1 MPEKMVDIDTSG
13 NPVDVDIKEE
23 QKQDEVEV
31 QEQQEQDSSV
41 REVKTQQDEQSNE
54 EELNEYSDGVK
65 KRIDKL
71 TAKMREA
78 ERREKAAI
86 EYADGI
92 KRQYTDLDKKYQDLD
107 TGYLSEFKS
116 RIEISKAA
124 LQDRYQKAVSDN
136 DVKAQVE
143 AQEELTKLTIDS
155 ERLRASEARNSAKVD
170 EAKDGKQVATP
181 AAPAP
186 PPSPPDPRA
195 ERWASDNSWFGSDEA
210 MTYTAISIHK
220 KLVGQEGFDP
230 KTEEYYSEIDKR
242 MKNEFPH
249 KLSQNEAEVNDTSA
263 DDRPVQAVASA
274 NRSSS
279 KNARSK
285 TVRLTSSQVAIAKKL
300 GVPLTEYAKY
310 VKQGGQA

>member
-31 QEQQEQDSSV
+31 QEQEQESSV
-41 REVKTQQDEQSNE
+41 REVKPEQEEQQSNE
-54 EELNEYSDGVK
+54 EDLNEYSDSVK

-92 KRQYTDLDKKYQDLD
+92 KKQYTDLDKKYKDLD
-107 TGYLSEFKS
+107 TGYLNEFKN
-116 RIEISKAA
+116 RVEISKAA
-124 LQDRYQKAVSDN
+124 LQDRYQKAVADN

-143 AQEELTKLTIDS
+143 AQEELTKLTIDA
-155 ERLRASEARNSAKVD
+155 ERLRASEAKNSAKQ
-170 EAKDGKQVATP
+170 EEGKEVKTPDAPTQPP
-181 AAPAP
+181 AA
-186 PPSPPDPRA
+186 PPDPRA
-195 ERWASDNSWFGSDEA
+195 EKWASDNSWFGNDEA

-230 KTEEYYSEIDKR
+230 KSEEYYSEIDKR

-249 KLSQNEAEVNDTSA
+249 KFEAEANDTSA

-285 TVRLTSSQVAIAKKL
+285 TVRLTPSQVAIAKKL

>member
-1 MPEKMVDIDTSG
+1 MPEQKMVDIDTSG

-23 QKQDEVEV
+23 QKQDEVDVQEV
-31 QEQQEQDSSV
+31 QEQESSV
-41 REVKTQQDEQSNE
+41 REVKPQQEEQQSNE
-54 EELNEYSDGVK
+54 EDLSDYSDGVK

-86 EYADGI
+86 EYADGL
-92 KRQYTDLDKKYQDLD
+92 KKQYTDLDKKYKDLD
-107 TGYLSEFKS
+107 TGYLNEFKN
-116 RIEISKAA
+116 RVEISKAA
-124 LQDRYQKAVSDN
+124 LQDRYQKAVADN

-155 ERLRASEARNSAKVD
+155 ERLRASEAKNSAKAEEGTEVKTPD
-170 EAKDGKQVATP
+170 APKAP
-181 AAPAP
+181 AA
-186 PPSPPDPRA
+186 PPDPRA
-195 ERWASDNSWFGSDEA
+195 EKWATDNSWFGNDEA

-230 KTEEYYSEIDKR
+230 KSEEYYSEIDKR

-249 KLSQNEAEVNDTSA
+249 KFEAEANNTSA

-285 TVRLTSSQVAIAKKL
+285 TVRLTPSQVAIAKKL

>member
-23 QKQDEVEV
+23 QKQDDVEV
-31 QEQQEQDSSV
+31 QEVKEQDTSV
-41 REVKTQQDEQSNE
+41 REVKSDEQSNE
-54 EELNEYSDGVK
+54 EDLNEYSDGVK

-78 ERREKAAI
+78 ERRERAAI
-86 EYADGI
+86 EFADGL
-92 KRQYTDLDKKYQDLD
+92 KKQYSDLDKKYKDLD
-107 TGYLSEFKS
+107 TGYLSEFKN

-124 LQDRYQKAVSDN
+124 LQDRYQKAVSEN

-143 AQEELTKLTIDS
+143 AQEELTKLTIDA
-155 ERLRASEARNSAKVD
+155 ERLRASEA
-170 EAKDGKQVATP
+170 KQSKEGDDTGTEVKTPNKEATP
-181 AAPAP
+181 PAK
-186 PPSPPDPRA
+186 PDPRA
-195 ERWASDNSWFGSDEA
+195 EKWAEDNSWFGADEA

-230 KTEEYYSEIDKR
+230 KSEEYYSEIDKR
-242 MKNEFPH
+242 MRNEFPH
-249 KLSQNEAEVNDTSA
+249 KFSRNEAEVNDNSA
-263 DDRPVQAVASA
+263 EDRPVQAVASA
-274 NRSSS
+274 SRSSS

-285 TVRLTSSQVAIAKKL
+285 TVRLTPSQVAIAKKL

>member
-1 MPEKMVDIDTSG
+1 MPEHKMVDIDTSG
-13 NPVDVDIKEE
+13 NSVDVDIKEE
-23 QKQDEVEV
+23 QKQDDVEV
-31 QEQQEQDSSV
+31 QEVQEQDTSV
-41 REVKTQQDEQSNE
+41 REVKSNEQSNE
-54 EELNEYSDGVK
+54 EDLNEYSDGVK

-78 ERREKAAI
+78 ERREQAAI
-86 EYADGI
+86 QFADGL
-92 KRQYTDLDKKYQDLD
+92 KKQYSDLDKKYKDLD
-107 TGYLSEFKS
+107 TGYLSEFKN

-124 LQDRYQKAVSDN
+124 LQDRYQKAVSEN

-155 ERLRASEARNSAKVD
+155 ERLRASEARQSKEGEEATGTEVKTPAK
-170 EAKDGKQVATP
+170 EATP
-181 AAPAP
+181 PAK
-186 PPSPPDPRA
+186 PDPRA
-195 ERWASDNSWFGSDEA
+195 EKWAEDNSWFGADEA

-220 KLVGQEGFDP
+220 KLVGQEAFDP
-230 KTEEYYSEIDKR
+230 KSEEYYSEIDKR
-242 MKNEFPH
+242 MRNEFPH
-249 KLSQNEAEVNDTSA
+249 KFSRNEAEVNDNSA
-263 DDRPVQAVASA
+263 EDRPVQAVASA

-285 TVRLTSSQVAIAKKL
+285 TVRLTPSQVAIAKKL

>member
-1 MPEKMVDIDTSG
+1 MPEQKMVDIDTSG

-23 QKQDEVEV
+23 QKQDDVEV
-31 QEQQEQDSSV
+31 QEVKEQDTSV
-41 REVKTQQDEQSNE
+41 REVKSNEQSNE
-54 EELNEYSDGVK
+54 EDLNEYSDSVK

-78 ERREKAAI
+78 ERREQAAI
-86 EYADGI
+86 QFADGL
-92 KRQYTDLDKKYQDLD
+92 KKQYSDLDKKYKDLD
-107 TGYLSEFKS
+107 TGYLSEFKN

-124 LQDRYQKAVSDN
+124 LQDRYQKAVSEN

-155 ERLRASEARNSAKVD
+155 ERLRASEARQSKEGD
-170 EAKDGKQVATP
+170 ETGTEVKTPNKEATP
-181 AAPAP
+181 PAK
-186 PPSPPDPRA
+186 PDPRA
-195 ERWASDNSWFGSDEA
+195 EKWADDNSWFGADEA

-230 KTEEYYSEIDKR
+230 KSEEYYSEIDKR
-242 MKNEFPH
+242 MRNEFPH
-249 KLSQNEAEVNDTSA
+249 KFSRNEAEVNDNSA
-263 DDRPVQAVASA
+263 EDRPVQAVASA
-274 NRSSS
+274 SRSSS

-285 TVRLTSSQVAIAKKL
+285 TVRLTPSQVAIAKKL

>member
-1 MPEKMVDIDTSG
+1 MPEQKMVDIDTSG

-23 QKQDEVEV
+23 QKQDEVDVQEV
-31 QEQQEQDSSV
+31 QEQESSV
-41 REVKTQQDEQSNE
+41 REVKPQQEEQQSNE
-54 EELNEYSDGVK
+54 EDLSDYSDGVK

-78 ERREKAAI
+78 ERRERAAI

-92 KRQYTDLDKKYQDLD
+92 KRQYTDLDKKYKDLD
-107 TGYLSEFKS
+107 TGYLNEFKN
-116 RIEISKAA
+116 RVEISKAA
-124 LQDRYQKAVSDN
+124 LQDRYQKAVADN

-155 ERLRASEARNSAKVD
+155 ERLRASEAKNSAKAEEGTEVKTPD
-170 EAKDGKQVATP
+170 APKAP
-181 AAPAP
+181 AA
-186 PPSPPDPRA
+186 PPDPRA
-195 ERWASDNSWFGSDEA
+195 EKWATDNSWFGNDEA

-230 KTEEYYSEIDKR
+230 KSEEYYSEIDKR

-249 KLSQNEAEVNDTSA
+249 KFEAEANNISA

-285 TVRLTSSQVAIAKKL
+285 TVRLTPSQVAIAKKL

>member
-31 QEQQEQDSSV
+31 QEQEQESSV
-41 REVKTQQDEQSNE
+41 REVKPQQEEQQSNE
-54 EELNEYSDGVK
+54 EDLNEYSDSVK

-86 EYADGI
+86 EYADGL
-92 KRQYTDLDKKYQDLD
+92 KKQYTDLDKKYKDLD
-107 TGYLSEFKS
+107 TGYLNEFKN
-116 RIEISKAA
+116 RVEISKAA
-124 LQDRYQKAVSDN
+124 LQDRYQKAVADN

-143 AQEELTKLTIDS
+143 AQEELTKLTIDA
-155 ERLRASEARNSAKVD
+155 ERLRASEAKNSAKEESGTEVKTPD
-170 EAKDGKQVATP
+170 APKAP
-181 AAPAP
+181 AA
-186 PPSPPDPRA
+186 PPDPRA
-195 ERWASDNSWFGSDEA
+195 EKWASDNAWFGTDEA

-230 KTEEYYSEIDKR
+230 KSEEYYSEIDKR

-249 KLSQNEAEVNDTSA
+249 KFEAEANDTSA
-263 DDRPVQAVASA
+263 EDRPVQAVASA

-285 TVRLTSSQVAIAKKL
+285 TVRLTPSQVAIAKKL

>member
-31 QEQQEQDSSV
+31 QEQEQESSV
-41 REVKTQQDEQSNE
+41 REVKPEQEEQQSNE
-54 EELNEYSDGVK
+54 EDLNEYSDSVK

-92 KRQYTDLDKKYQDLD
+92 KKQYTDLDKKYKDLD
-107 TGYLSEFKS
+107 TGYLNEFKN
-116 RIEISKAA
+116 RVEISKAA
-124 LQDRYQKAVSDN
+124 LQDRYQKAVADN

-143 AQEELTKLTIDS
+143 AQEELTKLTIDA
-155 ERLRASEARNSAKVD
+155 ERLRASEAKNSAKQ
-170 EAKDGKQVATP
+170 EEGKEVKTPDAPTQPP
-181 AAPAP
+181 AA
-186 PPSPPDPRA
+186 PPDPRA
-195 ERWASDNSWFGSDEA
+195 EKWASDNSWFGNDEA
-210 MTYTAISIHK
+210 MTYTAIAIHK

-230 KTEEYYSEIDKR
+230 KSEEYYSEIDKR

-249 KLSQNEAEVNDTSA
+249 KFEAEANDTSA

-285 TVRLTSSQVAIAKKL
+285 TVRLTPSQVAIAKKL

-310 VKQGGQA
+310 VNKGGQA

>member
-23 QKQDEVEV
+23 QKQDDVEV
-31 QEQQEQDSSV
+31 QEQQEEDTSV
-41 REVKTQQDEQSNE
+41 REVKPQQEQSNE
-54 EELNEYSDGVK
+54 EDLNEYSDGVK

-78 ERREKAAI
+78 ERREQAAI
-86 EYADGI
+86 EFADGL
-92 KRQYTDLDKKYQDLD
+92 KKQYTDLDKKYKDLD
-107 TGYLSEFKS
+107 TGYLSEFKN

-143 AQEELTKLTIDS
+143 AQEELTKLTIDA
-155 ERLRASEARNSAKVD
+155 ERLRASEAKNSKKEEEGTEV
-170 EAKDGKQVATP
+170 KTP
-181 AAPAP
+181 AAPT
-186 PPSPPDPRA
+186 PSAQPDPRA

-230 KTEEYYSEIDKR
+230 KSEEYYSEIDKR

-249 KLSQNEAEVNDTSA
+249 KLSTGEAGMNDNSA

-285 TVRLTSSQVAIAKKL
+285 TVRLTPSQVAIAKKL

>member
-1 MPEKMVDIDTSG
+1 MPEQKMVDIDTSG

-23 QKQDEVEV
+23 QKQDDVEV
-31 QEQQEQDSSV
+31 QEVKEQDTSV
-41 REVKTQQDEQSNE
+41 REVKSNEQSNE
-54 EELNEYSDGVK
+54 EDLNEYSDSVK

-78 ERREKAAI
+78 ERREQAAI
-86 EYADGI
+86 QFADGL
-92 KRQYTDLDKKYQDLD
+92 KKQYSDLDKKYKDLD
-107 TGYLSEFKS
+107 TGYLSEFKN

-124 LQDRYQKAVSDN
+124 LQDRYQKAVSEN

-155 ERLRASEARNSAKVD
+155 ERLRASEARQSKEGD
-170 EAKDGKQVATP
+170 ETGTEVKTPNKEATP
-181 AAPAP
+181 PAK
-186 PPSPPDPRA
+186 PDPRA
-195 ERWASDNSWFGSDEA
+195 EKWADDNSWFGADEA

-230 KTEEYYSEIDKR
+230 KSEEYYSEIDKR
-242 MKNEFPH
+242 MRNEFPH
-249 KLSQNEAEVNDTSA
+249 KFSRNEAEVNDNSA
-263 DDRPVQAVASA
+263 EDRPVQAVASA

-285 TVRLTSSQVAIAKKL
+285 TVRLTPSQVAIAKKL

>member
-31 QEQQEQDSSV
+31 QEQEQDTSV
-41 REVKTQQDEQSNE
+41 REVKAEQKEEQSNE
-54 EELNEYSDGVK
+54 EDLNEYSDSVK

-78 ERREKAAI
+78 ERREQAAI

-92 KRQYTDLDKKYQDLD
+92 KKQYTDLDKKYKDLD
-107 TGYLSEFKS
+107 TGYLNEFKN
-116 RIEISKAA
+116 RVEISKAA
-124 LQDRYQKAVSDN
+124 LQDRYQKAVADN

-143 AQEELTKLTIDS
+143 AQEELTKLTIDA
-155 ERLRASEARNSAKVD
+155 ERLRASEARNSAKAEEGTEVKTPD
-170 EAKDGKQVATP
+170 APKAP
-181 AAPAP
+181 AA
-186 PPSPPDPRA
+186 PPDPRA
-195 ERWASDNSWFGSDEA
+195 EKWANDNTWFGNDEA

-230 KTEEYYSEIDKR
+230 KSEEYYSEIDKR

-249 KLSQNEAEVNDTSA
+249 KFEAEANDTSA

-285 TVRLTSSQVAIAKKL
+285 TVRLTPSQVAIAKKL

>member
-31 QEQQEQDSSV
+31 QEQEQESSV
-41 REVKTQQDEQSNE
+41 REVKPEQEEQQSNE
-54 EELNEYSDGVK
+54 EDLNEYSDSVK

-86 EYADGI
+86 EFADGL
-92 KRQYTDLDKKYQDLD
+92 KKQYSDLDKKYKDLD
-107 TGYLSEFKS
+107 TGYLNEFKN
-116 RIEISKAA
+116 RVEISKAA
-124 LQDRYQKAVSDN
+124 LQDRYQKAVADN

-143 AQEELTKLTIDS
+143 AQEELTKLTIDA
-155 ERLRASEARNSAKVD
+155 ERLRASEAKNSAKQ
-170 EAKDGKQVATP
+170 EEGKEVKTPDAPTQPP
-181 AAPAP
+181 AA
-186 PPSPPDPRA
+186 PPDPRA
-195 ERWASDNSWFGSDEA
+195 EKWASDNSWFGNDEA
-210 MTYTAISIHK
+210 MTYTAIAIHK

-230 KTEEYYSEIDKR
+230 KSEEYYSEIDKR

-249 KLSQNEAEVNDTSA
+249 KFSQNEAGVNDTSA

-285 TVRLTSSQVAIAKKL
+285 TVRLTPSQVAIAKKL

-310 VKQGGQA
+310 VNKGGQA